1 MKVTYVVITEHCDN
15 GRWIPDDIVYHYNS
29 YAEATSKYKQ
39 LLSLEL
45 DTQIMATSLYS
56 NNPTS
61 RRVKLI
67 TYK

>member
-15 GRWIPDDIVYHYNS
+15 GRWIPDDIVYYYNS